1 MFRPGITPSAPC
13 YAKTASIGG
22 AVVQEATM
30 RTIPIVA
37 IIFAAFLLSSVEG
50 NAAPWC
56 ANYGGAR
63 GGGSNCGFH
72 TFEQCL
78 AAKSGN
84 GGFCDR
90 NPFELGSAG
99 RAYGYVTPRR

>member
-1 MFRPGITPSAPC
+1 
-13 YAKTASIGG
+13 
-22 AVVQEATM
+22 M
-30 RTIPIVA
+30 RVIVIA
-37 IIFAAFLLSSVEG
+37 ALTLPAFLALSSVEG
-50 NAAPWC
+50 RAAPWC

-63 GGGSNCGFH
+63 GGASNCGFY

-90 NPFELGSAG
+90 NPFELGSA
-99 RAYGYVTPRR
+99 YGYARKPRRQHRRHY

>member
-1 MFRPGITPSAPC
+1 
-13 YAKTASIGG
+13 
-22 AVVQEATM
+22 M
-30 RTIPIVA
+30 RTIAV
-37 IIFAAFLLSSVEG
+37 AAFLLATVLLSPVE
-50 NAAPWC
+50 AAPWC
-56 ANYGGAR
+56 ASYGGGNN
-63 GGGSNCGFH
+63 GGGGTNCGFY

-99 RAYGYVTPRR
+99 SAYAYAPGPQRRHRRHR